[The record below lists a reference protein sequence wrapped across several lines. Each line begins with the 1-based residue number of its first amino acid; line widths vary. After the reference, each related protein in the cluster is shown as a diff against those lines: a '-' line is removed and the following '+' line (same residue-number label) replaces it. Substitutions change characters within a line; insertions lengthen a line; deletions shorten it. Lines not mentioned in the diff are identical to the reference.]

1 MRVAVITSV
10 SANISDI
17 ASATMP
23 NKLEYCLRH
32 GYTLIADN
40 RPYEEAVKTLCDT
53 LLSVLADYDMVWAL
67 DADAV
72 ITNLTVPI
80 HTLECIGPAM
90 TVCEE
95 GIVDFN
101 RINCGSVVWKS
112 GCLSRDLLNQLR
124 EAEAEWWGMACQ
136 QQTWL
141 QKNLIRLGD
150 AVTVAPLRAFN
161 SCVWNRPANARDQ
174 VGGHWQ
180 PGDFVYH
187 PCGVFP
193 MNERLVWIGEALKQV
208 VR

>member
-1 MRVAVITSV
+1 MRVAVMTSV
-10 SANISDI
+10 SENI
-17 ASATMP
+17 AELAALTMP

-32 GYTLIADN
+32 GYSLVVDN
-40 RPYEEAVKTLCDT
+40 RPYEEAVKALCQT
-53 LLSVLADYDMVWAL
+53 LLSLLADYDMVWAL

-72 ITNLTVPI
+72 VTNMTVPI
-80 HTLECIGPAM
+80 HMLECIGPSM

-95 GIVDFN
+95 GIVEWN
-101 RINCGSVVWKS
+101 RINCGSVVLKS
-112 GCLSRDLLNQLR
+112 GVLSRYLLEQLR
-124 EAEAEWWGMACQ
+124 EAEAEWLGMPGQ

-141 QKNLIRLGD
+141 HKNLARLGD

-161 SCVWNRPANARDQ
+161 SCVWNRPANARDEI
-174 VGGHWQ
+174 GGHWQ

-193 MNERLVWIGEALKQV
+193 MSERLRWIGEALKQV

>member
-1 MRVAVITSV
+1 MRVAVLTSV

-17 ASATMP
+17 ASVTIP

-32 GYTLIADN
+32 GYSLIADN
-40 RPYEEAVKTLCDT
+40 RPYEEAVKDLCKT
-53 LLSVLADYDMVWAL
+53 LLSLLADYDMVWAL

-72 ITNLTVPI
+72 ITNMTVPM
-80 HTLECIGPAM
+80 HTLDCLGPGM

-95 GIVDFN
+95 GIVAFN

-112 GCLSRDLLNQLR
+112 GCESRYLLEQLR
-124 EAEAEWWGMACQ
+124 EAEAEWWGMPCQ

-141 QKNLIRLGD
+141 QKNLVRLGD

-161 SCVWNRPANARDQ
+161 SCVWNRPANARDEI
-174 VGGHWQ
+174 GGHWQ

-208 VR
+208 VK